1 MTPQP
6 APSAPKFPPLIIAC
20 LAATWLIWGSTYLVI
35 RFALAGFAPFFMM
48 STRFFCAGLLLFLWQ
63 RIHGAP
69 LPTAREWRNAALV
82 GSLMLGGGMGGTAF
96 AEMSV
101 GSGLVVAFIAVTP
114 VILVLINLLFRIVP
128 SRRELAAV
136 ALGLTGVLML
146 TQGRAFQASP
156 AGLAAIATAVS
167 CWSTGSILSL
177 RGFKLAAG
185 PMGFASEMLC
195 GGLTLLLLSLLRGES
210 WGLPAQPGPYLAW
223 AYLVILG
230 SLVAFSA
237 YMILLARVPTSLAS
251 SYTLVNPLVALAL
264 GVSVGGERVSAGEW
278 LAAAVILGAVLLLF
292 VRRNTPG
299 LRKATQ

>member
-6 APSAPKFPPLIIAC
+6 AAPAPKFPPLIIAC

-48 STRFFCAGLLLFLWQ
+48 STRFFCAGFLLFVWQ
-63 RIHGAP
+63 RMRGSP

-82 GSLMLGGGMGGTAF
+82 GTLMLGGGMGGTAF

-114 VILVLINLLFRIVP
+114 VILVLINLAFRILP

-136 ALGLTGVLML
+136 ALGLIGVLML
-146 TQGRAFQASP
+146 TQGRSFQASP
-156 AGLAAIATAVS
+156 AGLAAIGTAVA

-185 PMGFASEMLC
+185 PMGFASEMVC
-195 GGLTLLLLSLLRGES
+195 GGATLLVLSLLRGES
-210 WGLPAQPGPYLAW
+210 WVLPTQPGPYLAW
-223 AYLVILG
+223 AYLVVLG

-251 SYTLVNPLVALAL
+251 SYTLVNPVVALAL

-299 LRKATQ
+299 QRKATQ